1 MLTYRRLAHFVID
14 ATLQA
19 DADSS
24 LKASVGFV
32 PTWPSFFPRTIP
44 RTEEFPFAS
53 ANGTLIQHLS
63 KGVAEPV
70 RRLLAW
76 MMVLSLLLMPALAQ
90 AETAVR
96 LVVDGVEIETDV
108 APVLEENR
116 TLVPIRAVTEALGF
130 EVAWDPDTRTATL
143 TRGETTIVLTADNPE
158 VLVNGEP
165 VTLDVA
171 PAIRSDRMMVPVRF
185 VAEQIGLEVGWDQE
199 TMTVLIGSAAPAAPT
214 VDPAALALVQRAQ
227 EAENV
232 RGTGGFTMTMDGG
245 MIVLTSEMS
254 MDIYQAS
261 PDESITYFTVRM
273 LGEELSSAVAV
284 YGEKMW
290 MKDETGTWVAMS
302 LEDVVPVDPISDPTS
317 LASLNPADVSWAS
330 VTLSQQTYEGTEM
343 QVVTMIVDEAGFA
356 ELLGDEGMVI
366 GEGRMELVYWFT
378 ADETLHHA
386 DLLLEVAVAGPEPV
400 RMTMTGSMFWEP
412 LEGPVEFPPEITGA
426 GE

>member
-1 MLTYRRLAHFVID
+1 M
-14 ATLQA
+14 
-19 DADSS
+19 
-24 LKASVGFV
+24 
-32 PTWPSFFPRTIP
+32 
-44 RTEEFPFAS
+44 
-53 ANGTLIQHLS
+53 
-63 KGVAEPV
+63 

-143 TRGETTIVLTADNPE
+143 TRGETTILLTADNPE

-199 TMTVLIGSAAPAAPT
+199 TLTVLIGSAAPAAPT

-302 LEDVVPVDPISDPTS
+302 LEDVVPADPISDPTS